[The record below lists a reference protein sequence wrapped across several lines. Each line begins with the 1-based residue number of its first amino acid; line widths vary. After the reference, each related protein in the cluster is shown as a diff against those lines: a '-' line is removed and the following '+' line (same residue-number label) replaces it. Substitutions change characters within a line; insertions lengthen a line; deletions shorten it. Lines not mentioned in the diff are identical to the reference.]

1 MYFKEFRERLN
12 LTQRELAEN
21 LEVAQNAIARYENN
35 KVKPTSTVIIKYI
48 NELNANPNFLFL
60 GMEPHLL
67 SEVPKLNN
75 DLVNLLNEISLV
87 MAENELKD
95 KLNKILI
102 DKIIDRFHNTSSSPL
117 IKFLTVLGIQGSY
130 RPLLF
135 MYYIAQI
142 IEKKIINENIKIDNY
157 KKFLSS
163 VIEDFPV
170 WRLFFNQ
177 PLFTEQIKKEFIEV
191 IEYKLTENDC
201 KLIVQNYKNTLEL
214 LEEKM
219 SPSVIRTHKNKFKL

>member
-1 MYFKEFRERLN
+1 MYLKEFRERLN
-12 LTQRELAEN
+12 LTQRELSDI
-21 LEVAQNAIARYENN
+21 LKIAQTAIARYEND
-35 KVKPTSTVIIKYI
+35 KVKPTSTVLLKYI

-60 GMEPHLL
+60 EMEPHIL
-67 SEVPKLNN
+67 SDVPKLNN
-75 DLVNLLNEISLV
+75 DSINLLNEINIMMS
-87 MAENELKD
+87 ENELKE

-102 DKIIDRFHNTSSSPL
+102 DKIMDKFQNTNSSPL

-142 IEKKIINENIKIDNY
+142 IEKKIINENPEIEDY
-157 KKFLSS
+157 KVFLCS

-170 WRLFFNQ
+170 WKIFFNQ

-191 IEYKLTENDC
+191 VEYKLTENDC

-219 SPSVIRTHKNKFKL
+219 SISVIRTHKNKFK